1 MFHHGSY
8 KFLSS
13 AVLSLPHVDGSHI
26 ATFVLLEV
34 LPEPNWKAL
43 PPTSY
48 LLVVNTHL
56 LGNPSLQIEQYAT

>member
-1 MFHHGSY
+1 MFHADSY

-13 AVLSLPHVDGSHI
+13 SMMTLPHGDGSNI

-34 LPEPNWKAL
+34 LPAPTWKAPL

-56 LGNPSLQIEQYAT
+56 LDDPSFAMEQ